1 LGFFLLRFYI
11 LPYTLS
17 TYLRSLTLEARK
29 YYLFIARMAVK
40 LFELKKLSASEYPLG
55 GMAMAQAGNIS
66 FTVGF

>member
-1 LGFFLLRFYI
+1 
-11 LPYTLS
+11 
-17 TYLRSLTLEARK
+17 
-29 YYLFIARMAVK
+29 MAVK